1 MSNKTGKIMKEILK
15 FIGVFF
21 SFRKIISMKIKQ
33 LTVIF

>member
-1 MSNKTGKIMKEILK
+1 MTNKTGKMVKEILK
-15 FIGVFF
+15 FIGFFF